1 MSYTFSR
8 RDFLKYSALTAVA
21 VAGAG
26 LLTGCEIQDPNN
38 PVIKKLG
45 YGTTLG
51 TTGGLLKSVDT
62 EGTTGVFTFTVKNNS
77 DAPLPMDPNESF
89 VVKVLDKDGNS
100 KWSNYFNLSIEAV
113 PGADGKVPDIL
124 PQLPVRTVGEY
135 KVHVPDYAGHAPN
148 PEDTLH
154 PELRMTPSV
163 QASSSNSP
171 IFTFQPA
178 PLVRAFLTLLL
189 GSLL

>member
-8 RDFLKYSALTAVA
+8 RDFLKYSAMTAVA

-77 DAPLPMDPNESF
+77 DAPLRMTPNDIF
-89 VVKVLDKDGNS
+89 TVKVLDATGKT
-100 KWSNYFNLSIEAV
+100 KWSNYFNLSIKAV
-113 PGADGKVPDIL
+113 LGEDGKAPDIL
-124 PQLPVRTVGEY
+124 PELPPRTVGEY
-135 KVHVPDYAGHAPN
+135 KVLVPLYASFAPN
-148 PEDTLH
+148 PEDTLEFIYIPNPAKS
-154 PELRMTPSV
+154 PELRITWKIPGADLV
-163 QASSSNSP
+163 KSNES
-171 IFTFQPA
+171 T
-178 PLVRAFLTLLL
+178 
-189 GSLL
+189 GK

>member
-8 RDFLKYSALTAVA
+8 RDFLKYSAMTAVA

-62 EGTTGVFTFTVKNNS
+62 EGTDGVFTFTVKNNS
-77 DAPLPMDPNESF
+77 DAPLHMDPNESF

-100 KWSNYFNLSIEAV
+100 KWNNSFKLSIAAV
-113 PGADGKVPDIL
+113 QGADGKVPDIL
-124 PQLPVRTVGEY
+124 PELPARTVGEY
-135 KVHVPDYAGHAPN
+135 KVHVPDYAGYAPN
-148 PEDTLH
+148 PEETLEFTYI
-154 PELRMTPSV
+154 PNPAKSPQLRMTWKIPGADLV
-163 QASSSNSP
+163 KSNEG
-171 IFTFQPA
+171 T
-178 PLVRAFLTLLL
+178 
-189 GSLL
+189 GK

>member
-8 RDFLKYSALTAVA
+8 RDFLKYSAMTAVA

-62 EGTTGVFTFTVKNNS
+62 EGTDGVFTFTVKNNS
-77 DAPLPMDPNESF
+77 DAPLPMTPNDIF
-89 VVKVLDKDGNS
+89 TVKVLDAKGNR
-100 KWSNYFNLSIEAV
+100 KWNNNFNLTIEAV

-124 PQLPVRTVGEY
+124 TNLPPRTVGEY
-135 KVHVPDYAGHAPN
+135 KVHVPDYAGYAPG
-148 PEDTLH
+148 PEDTLEFTYI
-154 PELRMTPSV
+154 PLPAKSPKLRMTWKIPR
-163 QASSSNSP
+163 AD
-171 IFTFQPA
+171 
-178 PLVRAFLTLLL
+178 LVK
-189 GSLL
+189 

>member
-8 RDFLKYSALTAVA
+8 RDFLKYSAMTAVA

-62 EGTTGVFTFTVKNNS
+62 EGTDGVFTFTVKNNS
-77 DAPLPMDPNESF
+77 DAPLRMTPTDIF
-89 VVKVLDKDGNS
+89 TVKVLDAKGNR
-100 KWSNYFNLSIEAV
+100 KWNNNFNLTIEAV
-113 PGADGKVPDIL
+113 LGEDGKAPDIL
-124 PQLPVRTVGEY
+124 PELPPRTVGEY
-135 KVHVPDYAGHAPN
+135 KVHVPDYAGYAPG
-148 PEDTLH
+148 PEDTLEFTYIPLPAKS
-154 PELRMTPSV
+154 PELRMTWKIPG
-163 QASSSNSP
+163 AD
-171 IFTFQPA
+171 
-178 PLVRAFLTLLL
+178 LVK
-189 GSLL
+189 

>member
-8 RDFLKYSALTAVA
+8 RDFLKYSAMTAVA

-77 DAPLPMDPNESF
+77 DAPLRMTPDERF
-89 VVKVLDKDGNS
+89 VVKVLDATGKTKWSNLMNLSIAAVPGKDGNT
-100 KWSNYFNLSIEAV
+100 
-113 PGADGKVPDIL
+113 PDIL
-124 PQLPVRTVGEY
+124 PELPSRTVGEY
-135 KVHVPDYAGHAPN
+135 KVLVPLYASFAPN
-148 PEDTLH
+148 PEDTLEFIYIPNPAKS
-154 PELRMTPSV
+154 PELRITWKISGADLV
-163 QASSSNSP
+163 KSNEG
-171 IFTFQPA
+171 T
-178 PLVRAFLTLLL
+178 
-189 GSLL
+189 GK

>member
-8 RDFLKYSALTAVA
+8 RDFLKYSAMTAVA

-113 PGADGKVPDIL
+113 PGADSKVPDIL

-135 KVHVPDYAGHAPN
+135 KVHVPDYARFAPN
-148 PEDTLH
+148 SEDTLEFTYI
-154 PELRMTPSV
+154 PLPAKYPALRMTWKIPG
-163 QASSSNSP
+163 AD
-171 IFTFQPA
+171 
-178 PLVRAFLTLLL
+178 LVK
-189 GSLL
+189 

>member
-8 RDFLKYSALTAVA
+8 RDFLKYSAMTAVA

-62 EGTTGVFTFTVKNNS
+62 EGTDGVFTFTVKNNS
-77 DAPLPMDPNESF
+77 DAPLRMTPNDIF
-89 VVKVLDKDGNS
+89 TVKVLDAKGNR
-100 KWSNYFNLSIEAV
+100 KWNNNFNLTIEAV
-113 PGADGKVPDIL
+113 LGEDGKAPDIL
-124 PQLPVRTVGEY
+124 PELPPRTVGEY
-135 KVHVPDYAGHAPN
+135 KVHVPDYAGYAPG
-148 PEDTLH
+148 PEDTLEFTYIPNPAKS
-154 PELRMTPSV
+154 PELRMTWKISG
-163 QASSSNSP
+163 AD
-171 IFTFQPA
+171 
-178 PLVRAFLTLLL
+178 LVK
-189 GSLL
+189 

>member
-8 RDFLKYSALTAVA
+8 RDFLKYSAMTAVA
-21 VAGAG
+21 VAGVG

-113 PGADGKVPDIL
+113 PGADSKVPDIL

-135 KVHVPDYAGHAPN
+135 KVHVPDYARFAPN
-148 PEDTLH
+148 SEDTLEFTYIPLPAKS
-154 PELRMTPSV
+154 PELRITWKILG
-163 QASSSNSP
+163 AD
-171 IFTFQPA
+171 
-178 PLVRAFLTLLL
+178 LVK
-189 GSLL
+189 

>member
-62 EGTTGVFTFTVKNNS
+62 EGTDGVFTFTVKNNS
-77 DAPLPMDPNESF
+77 DAPLRMTPPIELF
-89 VVKVLDKDGNS
+89 TVEVLDAKGNR
-100 KWSNYFNLSIEAV
+100 KWNNNFNLTIEAV
-113 PGADGKVPDIL
+113 PGEDGNAPDIL
-124 PQLPVRTVGEY
+124 PELPARTVGEY
-135 KVHVPDYAGHAPN
+135 KVRVPFYASSAPG
-148 PEDTLH
+148 PEDTLEFTYTPNPAKS
-154 PELRMTPSV
+154 PELRMTWKILG
-163 QASSSNSP
+163 AD
-171 IFTFQPA
+171 
-178 PLVRAFLTLLL
+178 LVK
-189 GSLL
+189 

>member
-8 RDFLKYSALTAVA
+8 RDFLKYSAMTAVA

-62 EGTTGVFTFTVKNNS
+62 EGTDGVFTFTVKNNS
-77 DAPLPMDPNESF
+77 DAPLRMTPNDIF
-89 VVKVLDKDGNS
+89 TVKVLDAKGNR
-100 KWSNYFNLSIEAV
+100 KWNNNFNLTIEAV
-113 PGADGKVPDIL
+113 LGEDGKAPDIL
-124 PQLPVRTVGEY
+124 PELPPRTVGEY
-135 KVHVPDYAGHAPN
+135 KVHVPDYAWYAPG
-148 PEDTLH
+148 PEDTLEFTYIPLPAKS
-154 PELRMTPSV
+154 PELRMTWKIPG
-163 QASSSNSP
+163 AD
-171 IFTFQPA
+171 
-178 PLVRAFLTLLL
+178 LVK
-189 GSLL
+189 

>member
-26 LLTGCEIQDPNN
+26 LLTGCEVQDPNN

-62 EGTTGVFTFTVKNNS
+62 EGTDGVFTFTVKNNS
-77 DAPLPMDPNESF
+77 DAPLPMTPYELF
-89 VVKVLDKDGNS
+89 TVKVLDAEGNR
-100 KWSNYFNLSIEAV
+100 KWNNNFDLTIEAV

-124 PQLPVRTVGEY
+124 TNLPPRTVGEY
-135 KVHVPDYAGHAPN
+135 KVHVPDYARFAPG
-148 PEDTLH
+148 PEDTLEFTYTPNPAKS
-154 PELRMTPSV
+154 PELRMTWKILG
-163 QASSSNSP
+163 AD
-171 IFTFQPA
+171 
-178 PLVRAFLTLLL
+178 LVK
-189 GSLL
+189 

>member
-8 RDFLKYSALTAVA
+8 RDFLKYSAMTAVA

-62 EGTTGVFTFTVKNNS
+62 EGTDGVFTFTVKNNS
-77 DAPLPMDPNESF
+77 DATLHMDPNESF

-100 KWSNYFNLSIEAV
+100 KWNNSFNLSIEAV
-113 PGADGKVPDIL
+113 LGEDGKVPDIL
-124 PQLPVRTVGEY
+124 PQLPARTVGEY
-135 KVHVPDYAGHAPN
+135 KVHVPNYAGHAPN
-148 PEDTLH
+148 PEETLEFTFIPRPAKS
-154 PELRMTPSV
+154 PELRITWKIPGTDLV
-163 QASSSNSP
+163 KSNEG
-171 IFTFQPA
+171 T
-178 PLVRAFLTLLL
+178 
-189 GSLL
+189 GK

>member
-1 MSYTFSR
+1 MSYIFSR

-26 LLTGCEIQDPNN
+26 LLTGCEVQDPNN

-113 PGADGKVPDIL
+113 PGADSKVPDIL

-135 KVHVPDYAGHAPN
+135 KVHVPYYARFAPN
-148 PEDTLH
+148 SEDTLEFTYIPLPAKS
-154 PELRMTPSV
+154 PELRMTWKILG
-163 QASSSNSP
+163 AD
-171 IFTFQPA
+171 
-178 PLVRAFLTLLL
+178 LVK
-189 GSLL
+189 

>member
-8 RDFLKYSALTAVA
+8 RDFLKYSAMTAVA

-51 TTGGLLKSVDT
+51 TTGGLLKSVDKDS
-62 EGTTGVFTFTVKNNS
+62 TTGNGVFTFTVKNNS
-77 DAPLPMDPNESF
+77 DVALRMDPKESF

-100 KWSNYFNLSIEAV
+100 RWNNDFNLSIEAV
-113 PGADGKVPDIL
+113 QGADGKVPDIL
-124 PQLPVRTVGEY
+124 PELPARTVGEY

-148 PEDTLH
+148 LEETLEFTFIPRPAKS
-154 PELRMTPSV
+154 PELRITWKILG
-163 QASSSNSP
+163 AD
-171 IFTFQPA
+171 
-178 PLVRAFLTLLL
+178 LVK
-189 GSLL
+189 

>member
-77 DAPLPMDPNESF
+77 DAPLLMDPKESF

-113 PGADGKVPDIL
+113 QGADGKVPDIL

-135 KVHVPDYAGHAPN
+135 KVHVPDYARFAPN
-148 PEDTLH
+148 SEDTLEFTYIPLPAKS
-154 PELRMTPSV
+154 PELRMTWKIPG
-163 QASSSNSP
+163 AD
-171 IFTFQPA
+171 
-178 PLVRAFLTLLL
+178 LVK
-189 GSLL
+189 

>member
-77 DAPLPMDPNESF
+77 DAPLRMTPNDIF
-89 VVKVLDKDGNS
+89 TVKVLDATGKT
-100 KWSNYFNLSIEAV
+100 KWSNYFNLSIKAV
-113 PGADGKVPDIL
+113 LGEDGKAPDIL
-124 PQLPVRTVGEY
+124 PELPPRTVGEY
-135 KVHVPDYAGHAPN
+135 KVHVPDYAGHTPN
-148 PEDTLH
+148 PEDTLEFIYIPNPAKS
-154 PELRMTPSV
+154 PELRITWKIPGADLV
-163 QASSSNSP
+163 KSNES
-171 IFTFQPA
+171 T
-178 PLVRAFLTLLL
+178 
-189 GSLL
+189 GK

>member
-62 EGTTGVFTFTVKNNS
+62 EGTDGVFTFTVKNNS
-77 DAPLPMDPNESF
+77 DAPLPMTPYELF
-89 VVKVLDKDGNS
+89 TVKVLDAEGNR
-100 KWSNYFNLSIEAV
+100 KWNNNFNLTIEAV

-124 PQLPVRTVGEY
+124 TNLPPRTVGEY
-135 KVHVPDYAGHAPN
+135 KVHVPDYARFAPG
-148 PEDTLH
+148 PEDTLEFTYIPNPAKS
-154 PELRMTPSV
+154 PELRMTWKIPG
-163 QASSSNSP
+163 AD
-171 IFTFQPA
+171 
-178 PLVRAFLTLLL
+178 LVK
-189 GSLL
+189 

>member
-8 RDFLKYSALTAVA
+8 RDFLKYSAMTAVA

-62 EGTTGVFTFTVKNNS
+62 EGTTGVFTFTVKDNS
-77 DAPLPMDPNESF
+77 DAPLRMTPNDIF
-89 VVKVLDKDGNS
+89 TVKVLDATGKT
-100 KWSNYFNLSIEAV
+100 KWSNYFNLSIKAV
-113 PGADGKVPDIL
+113 LGEDGKAPDIL
-124 PQLPVRTVGEY
+124 PELPPRTVGEY

-148 PEDTLH
+148 PEDTLEFIYIPNPAKS
-154 PELRMTPSV
+154 PELRITWKIPG
-163 QASSSNSP
+163 AD
-171 IFTFQPA
+171 
-178 PLVRAFLTLLL
+178 LVK
-189 GSLL
+189 

>member
-8 RDFLKYSALTAVA
+8 RDFLKYSAMTAVA

-113 PGADGKVPDIL
+113 PGADSKVPDIL

-135 KVHVPDYAGHAPN
+135 KVHVPDYARFAPN
-148 PEDTLH
+148 SEDTLEFTYI
-154 PELRMTPSV
+154 PLPAKSPQLRMTWKILG
-163 QASSSNSP
+163 AD
-171 IFTFQPA
+171 
-178 PLVRAFLTLLL
+178 LVK
-189 GSLL
+189 

>member
-8 RDFLKYSALTAVA
+8 RDFLKYSAMTAVA

-62 EGTTGVFTFTVKNNS
+62 EGTDGVFTFTVKNNS
-77 DAPLPMDPNESF
+77 DAPLRMTTPIELF
-89 VVKVLDKDGNS
+89 TVEVLDAKGNR
-100 KWSNYFNLSIEAV
+100 KWNNKFNLTIEAV
-113 PGADGKVPDIL
+113 RGEDGKAPDIL
-124 PQLPVRTVGEY
+124 PELPPRTVGEY
-135 KVHVPDYAGHAPN
+135 KVHVPDYAGYAPGS
-148 PEDTLH
+148 EDTLEFTYI
-154 PELRMTPSV
+154 PNPAKSPQLRMTWKIPG
-163 QASSSNSP
+163 AD
-171 IFTFQPA
+171 
-178 PLVRAFLTLLL
+178 LVK
-189 GSLL
+189 

>member
-8 RDFLKYSALTAVA
+8 RDFLKYSAMTAVA

-62 EGTTGVFTFTVKNNS
+62 EGTDGVFTFTVKNNS
-77 DAPLPMDPNESF
+77 DAPLHMATPNESF

-100 KWSNYFNLSIEAV
+100 RWNNLFNLSIEAV

-124 PQLPVRTVGEY
+124 PELPVRTVGEY

-148 PEDTLH
+148 PEDTLEFTFIPRPAKS
-154 PELRMTPSV
+154 PELRITWKILG
-163 QASSSNSP
+163 AD
-171 IFTFQPA
+171 
-178 PLVRAFLTLLL
+178 LVK
-189 GSLL
+189 

>member
-62 EGTTGVFTFTVKNNS
+62 EGTDGVFTFTVKNNS
-77 DAPLPMDPNESF
+77 DAPLRMTTPIELF
-89 VVKVLDKDGNS
+89 TVEVLDAKGNR
-100 KWSNYFNLSIEAV
+100 KWNNNFNLSIEAV

-135 KVHVPDYAGHAPN
+135 KVHVPDYARFAPN
-148 PEDTLH
+148 SEDTLEFTYIPLPAKS
-154 PELRMTPSV
+154 PELRMTWKIPG
-163 QASSSNSP
+163 AD
-171 IFTFQPA
+171 
-178 PLVRAFLTLLL
+178 LVK
-189 GSLL
+189 

>member
-8 RDFLKYSALTAVA
+8 RDFLKYSAMTAVA

-113 PGADGKVPDIL
+113 PGADSKVPDIL

-135 KVHVPDYAGHAPN
+135 KVHVPDYAGYAPG
-148 PEDTLH
+148 PEDTLEFTYI
-154 PELRMTPSV
+154 PNPAKSPQLRMTWKILG
-163 QASSSNSP
+163 AD
-171 IFTFQPA
+171 
-178 PLVRAFLTLLL
+178 LVK
-189 GSLL
+189 

>member
-77 DAPLPMDPNESF
+77 DAPLRMTPNDIF
-89 VVKVLDKDGNS
+89 TVKVLDATGKT
-100 KWSNYFNLSIEAV
+100 KWSNYFNLSIKAV
-113 PGADGKVPDIL
+113 LGEDGKAPDIL
-124 PQLPVRTVGEY
+124 PELPPRTVGEY
-135 KVHVPDYAGHAPN
+135 KVHVPDYAGHAPS
-148 PEDTLH
+148 PEDTLEFIYIPNPAKS
-154 PELRMTPSV
+154 PELRITWKIPGADLV
-163 QASSSNSP
+163 KSNES
-171 IFTFQPA
+171 T
-178 PLVRAFLTLLL
+178 
-189 GSLL
+189 GK

>member
-8 RDFLKYSALTAVA
+8 RDFLKYSAMTAVA

-62 EGTTGVFTFTVKNNS
+62 EGTDGVFTFTVKNNS
-77 DAPLPMDPNESF
+77 DAPLHMDPNESF

-100 KWSNYFNLSIEAV
+100 KWNNSFNLSIEAV
-113 PGADGKVPDIL
+113 QGADGKVPDIL
-124 PQLPVRTVGEY
+124 PELPARTVGEY

-148 PEDTLH
+148 LEETLEFIYIPNPAKS
-154 PELRMTPSV
+154 PELRITWKISGADLV
-163 QASSSNSP
+163 KSNEG
-171 IFTFQPA
+171 T
-178 PLVRAFLTLLL
+178 
-189 GSLL
+189 GK

>member
-8 RDFLKYSALTAVA
+8 RDFLKYSAMTAVA

-51 TTGGLLKSVDT
+51 TTGGLLKSVDKDS
-62 EGTTGVFTFTVKNNS
+62 TTGNGVFTFTVKNNS

-100 KWSNYFNLSIEAV
+100 RWNNSFNLSIAAV
-113 PGADGKVPDIL
+113 PGKDGNAPDIL
-124 PQLPVRTVGEY
+124 PELPARTVGEY
-135 KVHVPDYAGHAPN
+135 KVRVPLYASSAPQS
-148 PEDTLH
+148 EETLEFIFIPRQAKQ
-154 PELRMTPSV
+154 PELRITWKIPGTDLV
-163 QASSSNSP
+163 KSNEG
-171 IFTFQPA
+171 T
-178 PLVRAFLTLLL
+178 
-189 GSLL
+189 GK

>member
-62 EGTTGVFTFTVKNNS
+62 EGTDGVFTFTVKNSS
-77 DAPLPMDPNESF
+77 DASLRMTPPIELFTVE
-89 VVKVLDKDGNS
+89 VLDAKGNR
-100 KWSNYFNLSIEAV
+100 KWNNNFNLTIEAV
-113 PGADGKVPDIL
+113 LGEDGKVPEIL
-124 PQLPVRTVGEY
+124 PELPPRTVGEY

-148 PEDTLH
+148 PEDTLEFIYIPNPAKS
-154 PELRMTPSV
+154 PELRITWKISGADLV
-163 QASSSNSP
+163 KSNEG
-171 IFTFQPA
+171 T
-178 PLVRAFLTLLL
+178 
-189 GSLL
+189 GK

>member
-8 RDFLKYSALTAVA
+8 RDFLKYSAMTAVA

-62 EGTTGVFTFTVKNNS
+62 EGTDGVFTFTVKNNS
-77 DAPLPMDPNESF
+77 DAPLRMDPNESF
-89 VVKVLDKDGNS
+89 TVKVL
-100 KWSNYFNLSIEAV
+100 EQRRQQQV
-113 PGADGKVPDIL
+113 E
-124 PQLPVRTVGEY
+124 QL
-135 KVHVPDYAGHAPN
+135 
-148 PEDTLH
+148 
-154 PELRMTPSV
+154 
-163 QASSSNSP
+163 
-171 IFTFQPA
+171 FQP
-178 PLVRAFLTLLL
+178 VHR
-189 GSLL
+189 GCSGGGRQCS

>member
-8 RDFLKYSALTAVA
+8 RDFLKYSAMTAVA

-62 EGTTGVFTFTVKNNS
+62 EGTDGVFTFTVKNSS
-77 DAPLPMDPNESF
+77 DALLRMMTPNELF
-89 VVKVLDKDGNS
+89 TVEVLDAKGNR
-100 KWSNYFNLSIEAV
+100 KWNNKFNLTIEAV
-113 PGADGKVPDIL
+113 RGEDGKVPEIL
-124 PQLPVRTVGEY
+124 PELPPRTVGEY
-135 KVHVPDYAGHAPN
+135 KVHVPDYAGYAPG
-148 PEDTLH
+148 PEDTLEFTYIPNPAKS
-154 PELRMTPSV
+154 PELRMTWKILG
-163 QASSSNSP
+163 AD
-171 IFTFQPA
+171 
-178 PLVRAFLTLLL
+178 LVK
-189 GSLL
+189 

>member
-8 RDFLKYSALTAVA
+8 RDFLKYSAMTAVA

-51 TTGGLLKSVDT
+51 TTGGLLKSVDLD
-62 EGTTGVFTFTVKNNS
+62 GTAGVFTFTVKNNS

-113 PGADGKVPDIL
+113 QGADGKVPDIL

-135 KVHVPDYAGHAPN
+135 KVRVPLYASFAPN
-148 PEDTLH
+148 LEDTLEFTFIPRPAKS
-154 PELRMTPSV
+154 PELRITWKIPGADLV
-163 QASSSNSP
+163 KSNES
-171 IFTFQPA
+171 T
-178 PLVRAFLTLLL
+178 
-189 GSLL
+189 GK